1 VFELGEISA
10 KRFFAEYWRR
20 KPLFLKGGARLLLQR
35 TVSIAEFRMLC
46 DRLERD
52 RPKAVLR
59 KPGCIFAERIDQ
71 VSAELANIARDQQQR
86 LSCRDIW
93 FDGAY
98 AVADDSLGSHYDK
111 SDCFVLQQVGTE
123 RWRLCPPETLPP
135 KELRARMLEKSDGL
149 VHMPDE
155 CHEYVVE
162 EGDLLYVPLFWGHW
176 AVSEGGPSLT
186 LSMVLGANN
195 AIELLLPALA
205 HVLAEERA
213 WWYPL
218 PQVPLEGEQKGAR
231 PPPLLEQYFDVLL
244 ETFAK
249 PDFAARAKSIWWRS
263 GYLPPRPPEEPVRR
277 DPAAPRKRPEDIG
290 LNPLAIA
297 RLVGSEITPPD
308 PDAAAAPGDKAVLR
322 LRLLLARRVMGDLFE
337 LALSSRDLF
346 SESPASAAVLH
357 IAWTL
362 QHADLETIAPLIA
375 RPEVTSWLWRM
386 SEALA
391 FKQMSYFEEIASPAT
406 RLFFPALL
414 TVRAHLRGS
423 TMPIG
428 RSHERGIN
436 LLAVGR
442 RISSPV
448 PLGTRMNVSVLGPLL
463 RFSSAA
469 GTLVEFPAETVM
481 DRGTVD
487 VGSGFY
493 VEDLPSSRDA
503 DIVVLDRD
511 GWIFGQYPRGGRF
524 GARPLAETQVTT
536 LVDAVDRH
544 VRAIGQAWPELAN
557 DLSTLITL
565 ALPLSGRDAR
575 AQSAPPF
582 LGAVALTEN
591 ARASDLVAELGRTKA
606 RLIAS
611 VGLAFDRPFRLEARE
626 RFEEAVA
633 GAYRR
638 AFEELAG
645 LEISAEARP
654 FSETLSP
661 WGRAFM
667 DAVFALMK

>member
-1 VFELGEISA
+1 VFELGEVSA

-20 KPLFLKGGARLLLQR
+20 KPLFLKGGARLLLER
-35 TVSIAEFRMLC
+35 SVPIAEFRMLC

-52 RPKAVLR
+52 RPKAVIR
-59 KPGCIFAERIDQ
+59 KTGCIFAERIDE
-71 VSAELANIARDQQQR
+71 VSPELRRIAQAQKHR
-86 LSCRDIW
+86 LSCRDVW

-98 AVADDSLGSHYDK
+98 AIGGDSLGSHYDK

-135 KELRARMLEKSDGL
+135 KELRARMLDKSDGL

-195 AIELLLPALA
+195 ALELLLPALT
-205 HVLAEERA
+205 HVLSEERA

-218 PQVPLEGEQKGAR
+218 PQVPLEGGEQQAT
-231 PPPLLEQYFDVLL
+231 PPALLEQYFDVLL
-244 ETFAK
+244 ESFAK
-249 PDFAARAKSIWWRS
+249 PEFAARAKSIWWRDA
-263 GYLPPRPPEEPVRR
+263 YLPPRPELEAPRR
-277 DPAAPRKRPEDIG
+277 DTSAPRKKPEDVG
-290 LNPLAIA
+290 LNPLSIA
-297 RLVGSEITPPD
+297 RLVGSQIPPPD
-308 PDAAAAPGDKAVLR
+308 PEAAAAPGDDAALA

-337 LALSSRDLF
+337 IALSSREMF

-357 IAWTL
+357 IAWAL
-362 QHADLETIAPLIA
+362 QHAELETIAPYVA

-423 TMPIG
+423 TLPIG

-436 LLAVGR
+436 LLSVRR
-442 RISSPV
+442 RITSPV
-448 PLGTRMNVSVLGPLL
+448 PLGTRMNVLVLGPLL

-469 GTLVEFPAETVM
+469 GTMVEFPSDTITE
-481 DRGTVD
+481 RGTVD

-493 VEDLPSSRDA
+493 VEDLPMTKETEIA
-503 DIVVLDRD
+503 VLDRD
-511 GWIFGQYPRGGRF
+511 AWIFGQYPRGGRF
-524 GARPLAETQVTT
+524 GARPLAESPVPSLLET
-536 LVDAVDRH
+536 VDRH
-544 VRAIGQAWPELAN
+544 ARAIEQAWPELAK
-557 DLSTLITL
+557 DLARLISL

-591 ARASDLVAELGRTKA
+591 ARPADLVAELGRTKA

-611 VGLAFDRPFRLEARE
+611 VGLAFDRPYRVEARE
-626 RFEEAVA
+626 RFEDAVA
-633 GAYRR
+633 NAYRR

-654 FSETLSP
+654 FTEALSP